1 MCFHRELLGEGGSGH
16 RAEEE
21 LWCRQLEKML
31 IPCTDT
37 EACSEGSMR
46 MERTGDVNKT
56 LGSSLG

>member
-1 MCFHRELLGEGGSGH
+1 M
-16 RAEEE
+16 AEEE

-31 IPCTDT
+31 IPCIDT

-46 MERTGDVNKT
+46 MERTGDVNKK